1 MLRTG
6 WGLAVLG
13 IAGVLAVAGLLMCFW
28 AGYQYL
34 ATIWGPIIAALVIG
48 LSLILVAGI
57 IVWTVFRSLNR

>member
-13 IAGVLAVAGLLMCFW
+13 IAAVIALAGLLMCFW

-34 ATIWGPIIAALVIG
+34 STLWGPIAAALVIG
-48 LSLILVAGI
+48 LSLIFFAGV
-57 IVWTVFRSLNR
+57 IVWTVFRRLNR